1 MVKTAYTIN
10 ELIEVGPLGRT
21 SIYEAIRSG
30 QLIARKFGNRT
41 FVLAADFEKFLNSLP
56 QLSCHSAER
65 AA

>member
-1 MVKTAYTIN
+1 MVKAAYTIN

-30 QLIARKFGNRT
+30 QLTARKFGKRT
-41 FVLAADFEKFLNSLP
+41 VVLAADFETFLNSLP
-56 QLSCHSAER
+56 RISCRSADK